1 MPLNTYIDAHRE
13 EIICAVQ
20 ELIRI
25 PSTEGEPMP
34 GYPFG
39 EGPTKALEY
48 ALDLGKR
55 LGFKV
60 GNLDGYAG
68 YAEIGEGD
76 EIIGIL
82 AHLDVVPAGDS
93 WTYPPFDGEIHNG
106 RIYGRG
112 AIDNKGPA
120 VGAMY
125 AMKAVVEAG
134 IPLNK
139 RVRIIFGTDEE
150 TQWRGIKHYLEKE
163 PMPDFGIVP
172 DANYPV
178 IHAEKGILTV
188 ALMKEFGEDQKP
200 ANIEYIE
207 GGDRDNMVPD
217 RCICSF
223 TKGRDSAKI
232 LTHLNSFKEY
242 SKYDLRANLNSDGS
256 TLTVESIGKSAH
268 GSRPE
273 LGENAIGQMLAFLC
287 TLGLEDSSMED
298 FIMFL
303 NNKIGLDYY
312 GELLGVAGSDDVSGD
327 LTVNLGVVDID
338 RDSGRA
344 VINIRYPVTFELD
357 TIMEG
362 IYEATG
368 GHGIEVEIVG
378 HNPPLY
384 VPKDDPLVSQLLEIY
399 KDLTGQA
406 AEPITTGGGT
416 YARALDYAV
425 AFGAQFPGT
434 PDLAHQGDEYIDIE
448 DLMLHAKIYAHAI
461 ARLAK
466 K

>member
-1 MPLNTYIDAHRE
+1 MPLNTYIDNNRE
-13 EIICAVQ
+13 EIIRSVQ
-20 ELIRI
+20 ELIAVPSVGGQPI
-25 PSTEGEPMP
+25 PGH
-34 GYPFG
+34 PFG
-39 EGPTKALEY
+39 EGPTKALEH
-48 ALDLGKR
+48 ALALGKR

-60 GNLDGYAG
+60 KNHDGYAG
-68 YAEIGEGD
+68 YAQIGEGS
-76 EIIGIL
+76 ETIGIL
-82 AHLDVVPAGDS
+82 AHLDVVPAGDG
-93 WTYPPFDGEIHNG
+93 WTYPPFSGEIHNG

-134 IPLNK
+134 LPLNK
-139 RVRIIFGTDEE
+139 KVRIIFGTDEE
-150 TQWRGIKHYLEKE
+150 TQWRGIKHYLQKE

-188 ALMKEFGEDQKP
+188 AFKKEFLGEEVSS
-200 ANIEYIE
+200 NIEYIR
-207 GGDRDNMVPD
+207 GGNRENMVPD
-217 RCICSF
+217 SCVCSF
-223 TKGRDSAKI
+223 ESKGDSDKI

-242 SKYDLRANLNSDGS
+242 AQYDMKAELNSDGK
-256 TLTVESIGKSAH
+256 TLIIKSIGKSAH

-273 LGENAIGQMLAFLC
+273 LGKNAIGQMLAFLC
-287 TLGLEDSSMED
+287 TLGLGDSPIED

-303 NNKIGLDYY
+303 NNKIGLDCR
-312 GELLGVAGSDDVSGD
+312 GELLGIAGSDEVSGD

-357 TIMEG
+357 QIMEV
-362 IYEATG
+362 IYRAAKEHDIDA
-368 GHGIEVEIVG
+368 EIVG

-384 VPKDDPLVSQLLEIY
+384 VPKDDPLVAQLLDIYEEI
-399 KDLTGQA
+399 TGQPA
-406 AEPITTGGGT
+406 DPITTGGGT

-425 AFGAQFPGT
+425 AFGAQFPGG
-434 PDLAHQGDEYIDIE
+434 PDLAHQADEYIDIE
-448 DLMLHAKIYAHAI
+448 ELILHTKIYAHAI

-466 K
+466 